1 MHCQPEGT
9 LSFRAKR
16 AARSRGIAIVPVE
29 GSLRHE
35 GAGSLRR
42 AAWFHGEARR
52 NAEAQRTLK
61 VRGAENGW
69 MPIPNILS
77 GRVDEE

>member
-1 MHCQPEGT
+1 M
-9 LSFRAKR
+9 
-16 AARSRGIAIVPVE
+16 AIVPVE

-42 AAWFHGEARR
+42 AAWFHAKARR
-52 NAEAQRTLK
+52 IAEAQRTLK
-61 VRGAENGW
+61 DRGAENGW